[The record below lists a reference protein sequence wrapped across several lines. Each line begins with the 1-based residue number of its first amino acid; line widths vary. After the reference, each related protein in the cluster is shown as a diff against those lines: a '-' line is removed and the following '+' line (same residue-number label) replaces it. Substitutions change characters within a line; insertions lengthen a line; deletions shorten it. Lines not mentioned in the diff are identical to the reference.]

1 MLTLA
6 CLSRTA
12 MNSPADESSSAAAAA
27 ATAGGKR
34 SAPSTGNEPNPASPK
49 KSKADPAAA
58 ASVSSA
64 LSAAAAASSS
74 AAPAAAAAAAAP
86 PSAAPAANNAEA
98 LKLEF
103 LALEHP
109 LKPANRLYTWSEQLS
124 HQILLVVDAENW
136 GSLCMLH
143 QLLTCAK
150 LLWDQTYSDPKW
162 RTSKLTAQR
171 FAADRLDHDVNIY
184 RDLEAELKAG
194 MDKAVHEGWARG

>member
-49 KSKADPAAA
+49 KSKANQ
-58 ASVSSA
+58 
-64 LSAAAAASSS
+64 AAAASSS
-74 AAPAAAAAAAAP
+74 SAPSAVAAAS

-98 LKLEF
+98 LRLEF

-109 LKPANRLYTWSEQLS
+109 LKPANRLHTWSEQLS
-124 HQILLVVDAENW
+124 HEIVLVVDAENW

-162 RTSKLTAQR
+162 RTSKLIAQR
-171 FAADRLDHDVNIY
+171 LDNDVNIY
-184 RDLEAELKAG
+184 RDLAAELKRG
-194 MDKAVHEGWARG
+194 MEKAVFDGWARG

>member
-1 MLTLA
+1 
-6 CLSRTA
+6 
-12 MNSPADESSSAAAAA
+12 MNSPADAAAAVA
-27 ATAGGKR
+27 ATAAGCKR

-64 LSAAAAASSS
+64 PSAAAAAS
-74 AAPAAAAAAAAP
+74 